1 VPRAGL
7 NEDRVVDE
15 AETMADEVGLDQLT
29 LAGVAGR
36 LGVRQPSLYKH
47 IDSIAALKRL
57 ISLRAKAEL
66 AQVLS
71 GATVGR
77 AGGDAV
83 TALARAYRVWAL
95 GHPGRYQAAQWAP
108 AAGDVEDETVSAA
121 LVGIC
126 ASVLVGY
133 ELVDDDLIDAI
144 RALRSALH
152 GFVLLESGRGF
163 GLPVDVDRSFDR
175 LVEGLVGAIGRW
187 TVPVRPG

>member
-1 VPRAGL
+1 VVEEAGK
-7 NEDRVVDE
+7 
-15 AETMADEVGLDQLT
+15 MADEVGLDQLT

-47 IDSIAALKRL
+47 IDSMAGLKRL
-57 ISLRAKAEL
+57 ISLKAKTDL

-77 AGGDAV
+77 AGTDAV

-95 GHPGRYQAAQWAP
+95 GHRGRYQAAQWAP
-108 AAGDVEDETVSAA
+108 AAGDTEDEEVSGV

-126 ASVLVGY
+126 GSVLSGY
-133 ELVDDDLIDAI
+133 ELEGDDLIDAI
-144 RALRSALH
+144 RAFRSALH
-152 GFVLLESGRGF
+152 GFVVLEGGRGF

-175 LVEGLVGAIGRW
+175 LVAGLARAFGRW
-187 TVPVRPG
+187 RVEVLPA

>member
-1 VPRAGL
+1 
-7 NEDRVVDE
+7 VVDE
-15 AETMADEVGLDQLT
+15 AEKMADEVGLSGLT

-47 IDSIAALKRL
+47 IDSMGSLKRL
-57 ISLRAKAEL
+57 ISMRAKAEL
-66 AQVLS
+66 AEVLS
-71 GATVGR
+71 RATVGR
-77 AGGDAV
+77 AGGEAV
-83 TALARAYRVWAL
+83 VSLSRAYRVWAL

-108 AAGDVEDETVSAA
+108 AAGDSEDEKVSGT

-126 ASVLVGY
+126 ASVLSGY
-133 ELVDDDLIDAI
+133 QLVDDDLIDAI

-175 LVEGLVGAIGRW
+175 LVGGLVSAFGRW
-187 TVPVRPG
+187 TQPPATAGTMERV